1 MSDEQPQLPSEFAD
15 VFPFT
20 GLRPSQAKA
29 IAAGLLEGT
38 NVLIATPTASGKT
51 MIGLLALTRAVREGN
66 KGVYLVPLKA
76 LAAEKARD
84 VATLPFSSA
93 LTVGDYDEDDSSL
106 AEKDIIITTPEKLDS
121 LVRHGAPWLARLGCV
136 VVDEIHLLGETKR
149 GPTLELLLTLL
160 RHVAPHAQ
168 IVGLSAT
175 IHNAPELAAWLDAT
189 LVEDDWRPVE
199 LREGTWTSDGIK
211 YKNDPAKNKEI

>member
-1 MSDEQPQLPSEFAD
+1 MTRTAIPAEYKD
-15 VFPFT
+15 VFAFT
-20 GLRPSQAKA
+20 TLRPSQEKA
-29 IAAGLLEGT
+29 IAAGLLQGT
-38 NVLIATPTASGKT
+38 NILVATPTASGKT
-51 MIGLLALTRAVREGN
+51 MIGLLALTRAVRAGG

-84 VATLPFSSA
+84 VAALPFSSA
-93 LTVGDYDEDDSSL
+93 LTVGDFDEDDASL

-160 RHVAPHAQ
+160 RHIAPNAQ
-168 IVGLSAT
+168 LVGLSAT
-175 IHNAPELAAWLDAT
+175 IHNAPELAAWLGAT
-189 LVEDDWRPVE
+189 LVEDNWRPVE
-199 LREGTWTSDGIK
+199 LREGTWTQGGIV
-211 YKNDPAKNKEI
+211 YKK